1 MWGLKQRMKAQ
12 ILGGERGGD
21 GRVSVY
27 TREMVREGWRKLG
40 GRRKST
46 RVTLAM
52 RNTLSA

>member
-1 MWGLKQRMKAQ
+1 MKAQ

>member
-1 MWGLKQRMKAQ
+1 MKAQ

-27 TREMVREGWRKLG
+27 RREMVREGWRKLG

-46 RVTLAM
+46 RATLAM